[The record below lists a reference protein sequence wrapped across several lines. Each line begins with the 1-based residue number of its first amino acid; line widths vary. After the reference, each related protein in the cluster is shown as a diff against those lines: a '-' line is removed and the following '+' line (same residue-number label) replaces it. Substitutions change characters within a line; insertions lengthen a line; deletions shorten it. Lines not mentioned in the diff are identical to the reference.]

1 MYKLAKY
8 PASTTTCGNY
18 VLYFE
23 EKDDNWYLVRTS
35 DRQKVNLTAKL
46 GVKFQSETDDRPE
59 HPSPYGQAG
68 WTEGD
73 KSVLLYDRYDIWEV
87 KPDGSGGRMI
97 TNGLGRRN
105 QTIFRYSRTEQPQ
118 GNTEPEEGGPRQRR
132 ADGFDNEA
140 DHPVGSG

>member
-1 MYKLAKY
+1 MS
-8 PASTTTCGNY
+8 PGGSY

-23 EKDDNWYLVRTS
+23 EKDDNWYVVRTS

-87 KPDGSGGRMI
+87 KPDGSGGRML
-97 TNGLGRRN
+97 TSGLGRKS
-105 QTIFRYSRTEQPQ
+105 QTTFRIPREQQ
-118 GNTEPEEGGPRQRR
+118 GPPSAEEESGGRQR
-132 ADGFDNEA
+132 D
-140 DHPVGSG
+140 